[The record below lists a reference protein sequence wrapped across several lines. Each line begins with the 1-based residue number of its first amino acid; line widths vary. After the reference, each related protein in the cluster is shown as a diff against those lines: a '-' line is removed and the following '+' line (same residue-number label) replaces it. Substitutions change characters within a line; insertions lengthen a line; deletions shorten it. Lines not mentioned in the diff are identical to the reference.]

1 MSDIITTKK
10 IVVMREC
17 VVGKKCDVC
26 GKEILP
32 TATPYKYG
40 EPFYDYYEITRHHSD
55 WEDSSDSYEYFDA
68 CSSDCAYKLWDEYI
82 HNSRGVR
89 NTRCIEVKHVN
100 GWTLEDTEVSDDD

>member
-40 EPFYDYYEITRHHSD
+40 EPFYDYYEITRHH
-55 WEDSSDSYEYFDA
+55 
-68 CSSDCAYKLWDEYI
+68 
-82 HNSRGVR
+82 R
-89 NTRCIEVKHVN
+89 T
-100 GWTLEDTEVSDDD
+100 